1 MKDSI
6 SSYLLKNQYFIILH
20 YAAFYKN
27 KSSKMVANSEFFI
40 KSFCMHNEHIEH
52 HFDRV
57 DQEHWKLKLTWIKL
71 LSYIWIN
78 RLFIYIHFHSF
89 R

>member
-27 KSSKMVANSEFFI
+27 KSSKMVANGEFFI
-40 KSFCMHNEHIEH
+40 KSFCMHNELIE
-52 HFDRV
+52 RII
-57 DQEHWKLKLTWIKL
+57 LIG
-71 LSYIWIN
+71 
-78 RLFIYIHFHSF
+78 
-89 R
+89 